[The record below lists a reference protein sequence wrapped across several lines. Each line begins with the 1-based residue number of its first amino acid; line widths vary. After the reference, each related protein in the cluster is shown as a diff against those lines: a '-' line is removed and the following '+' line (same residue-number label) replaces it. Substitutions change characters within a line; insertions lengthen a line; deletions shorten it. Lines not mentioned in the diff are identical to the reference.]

1 MKTKKYRLPKE
12 FAEKWIQA
20 LRSGNYKR
28 GRGRL
33 YNESKNNYCCLG
45 VACSILGVEDNLLN
59 EYSATSDI
67 CIRDLELEKVFPE
80 ELTDSNLMGE
90 LIVLN
95 DLEMYSF
102 DKISDWIEKNVEF
115 YD

>member
-1 MKTKKYRLPKE
+1 METKKYRLPKE
-12 FAEKWIQA
+12 FAEKWIEA
-20 LRSGNYKR
+20 LRSGDYKK

-45 VACSILGVEDNLLN
+45 VACSILGIENELLK
-59 EYSATSDI
+59 EYSVTSDI
-67 CIRDLELEKVFPE
+67 FIRDLELKKVFPE

-95 DLEMYSF
+95 DIEMYSF
-102 DKISDWIEKNVEF
+102 DKISKWIKRNVEF
-115 YD
+115 Y